1 MAKLKKNVVKMK
13 EEQAVD
19 AAVNVQSENGETY
32 SADIDKMTPEQI
44 EAGRQTFKKNFNE
57 RFSKWAEIED
67 EPADDEYIAQC
78 KKDFDD
84 EVELNKNRKFLI
96 AEATDGL
103 ALKTAEF
110 LKTVNA
116 EANAWAKGSWRG
128 VIMFDRVIS
137 KHIEE
142 LKADAEKNFE
152 IDYTTLIF
160 LHQTMMAPYG
170 VGLKEA
176 LRMAEWENY
185 NPETDEPYETEM
197 PVTYSGVLEKI
208 LNYVNEL
215 SAIDKKLVILRER
228 WLTANA
234 GLRTKLKVSTLEE
247 FVEYSNAVVASDVNA
262 PTE

>member
-1 MAKLKKNVVKMK
+1 MAKAKKNV
-13 EEQAVD
+13 EQEVD
-19 AAVNVQSENGETY
+19 TTINVQTESGENY
-32 SADIDKMTPEQI
+32 SADVDKMTPEQL
-44 EAGRQTFKKNFNE
+44 EYARMTFKKNFNE

-67 EPADDEYIAQC
+67 EPADDDYIAQC
-78 KKDFDD
+78 KKEFDD

-96 AEATDGL
+96 ATADDGL
-103 ALKTAEF
+103 AVKTAEF

-137 KHIEE
+137 EIIEE
-142 LKADAEKNFE
+142 LKADATKDFE
-152 IDYTTLIF
+152 IDYTTLVF

-185 NPETDEPYETEM
+185 NPETDEPYEEDA

-215 SAIDKKLVILRER
+215 GAIDKKLVILRER

-234 GLRTKLKVSTLEE
+234 GLRTNLKVSTLEE

-262 PTE
+262 PTEEN

>member
-1 MAKLKKNVVKMK
+1 MAKEKKNVKI
-13 EEQAVD
+13 EEVD
-19 AAVNVQSENGETY
+19 TTINVQNENGESF
-32 SADIDKMTPEQI
+32 SADVDKMTPEQL
-44 EAGRQTFKKNFNE
+44 EFARMTFKKNFNE

-96 AEATDGL
+96 AEAGEL
-103 ALKTAEF
+103 AVKTAKF

-128 VIMFDRVIS
+128 VIMFDRVINS
-137 KHIEE
+137 IIDE
-142 LKADAEKNFE
+142 LEADSTKNFE
-152 IDYTTLIF
+152 IDYTTLVF
-160 LHQTMMAPYG
+160 LHQTMMSPYG
-170 VGLKEA
+170 VGLEQA

-185 NPETDEPYETEM
+185 NPETDEPYEEDT
-197 PVTYSGVLEKI
+197 PVTYSGVLEKV

-234 GLRTKLKVSTLEE
+234 GLRTKLKVSSLEE

-262 PTE
+262 PTEK